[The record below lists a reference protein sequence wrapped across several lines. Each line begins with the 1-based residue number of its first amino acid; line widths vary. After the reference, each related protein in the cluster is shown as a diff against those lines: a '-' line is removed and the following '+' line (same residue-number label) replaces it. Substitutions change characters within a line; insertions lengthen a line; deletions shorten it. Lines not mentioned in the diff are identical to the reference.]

1 MPTILTYRP
10 TVTVGTGEE
19 VEVKWFAVG
28 SGYPNIF
35 KFQRQDFYLGTI
47 LQSTLYTGKIMAFV
61 ASSGG
66 FALESKV
73 GSAVTIISPTYG
85 TQRGNILA
93 IQTNSGAPL
102 VHIDIDYQGDEFLG
116 GVGNVGVINLLSDRL
131 GYQAE
136 FTFTNALT
144 NEVLGTQKVSSL
156 INGDIFLDI
165 NSFLNKFIA
174 DKPLNTF
181 PTVNVSEEGSSIPF
195 LISWKE
201 TGFPFASSQV
211 RSITDTFYGAMC
223 ANQLQDPY
231 GGNLADHT
239 ILLNGGDSGNGH
251 KGKFL
256 TVFEEPIYYP
266 GYPFSIGFVIQD
278 VVGFAQDIAKKEEQI
293 DAAGN
298 IIATTTPI
306 LQDTDYTK
314 IHQLVLDGTYSPNV
328 ECIDVA
334 LDTGPFSPTPTITG
348 IVLINTTDCN
358 PATGTYTGIF
368 AVYYENLRTAT
379 DLITVTVGAATPVQQ
394 ISTSSGFPIYVQNLP
409 ADGGLKTVVAQ
420 LNSNPTPFT
429 ATDLYTAPNPCQSC
443 QVFDVLSIGTSNVD
457 LVNQTFDWT
466 FQMDYANSPGGN
478 ISVNGV
484 VIAAPTAGTNAVVT
498 LPLTSGTTVDLT
510 LFFVSDTSCNFSAT
524 EFITLPTTYVK
535 RVKEELVASGP
546 NSLPNLANTP
556 RTGSAILLEYR
567 GVTYTSIGASP
578 DFNVV
583 GNTVTWNNNVAQ
595 VDIQTGESV
604 YVTYETLAAAA
615 PGDNWV
621 YEAKEIV
628 STNVIPGFLQFT
640 VIANSLT
647 MYYNGVA
654 YQSFG
659 ADQALSIGGNSA
671 TWMNNQGVDLQPGD
685 TVYFVYNTLVATG
698 NEEAILEFDTI
709 TAQNVMPDGLVNQ
722 PQDTTDLILFYRGI
736 GLFNFGGDATISLS
750 SQIFT
755 FNPAAAGFNIDA
767 GDQTF
772 PFYQKTV

>member
-1 MPTILTYRP
+1 MPAILTELP
-10 TVTVGTGEE
+10 IANVGTAQNTQ
-19 VEVKWFAVG
+19 VFWLAV
-28 SGYPNIF
+28 SGDYPVYF
-35 KFQRQDFYLGTI
+35 KFKRVDYL
-47 LQSTLYTGKIMAFV
+47 LQNVLPSTANPGKAIFTLASWGAGDDIQVGGSIKIETPTYGIKTGKILSFTTAFLFPMLETDIDYI
-61 ASSGG
+61 ATETFDYTSSNGSINMLTG
-66 FALESKV
+66 RSRHKV
-73 GSAVTIISPTYG
+73 RFTAYDPATNDEYGSIWVSPDPN
-85 TQRGNILA
+85 GNILVDVGGLMA
-93 IQTNSGAPL
+93 K
-102 VHIDIDYQGDEFLG
+102 HIEDSPIPQ
-116 GVGNVGVINLLSDRL
+116 
-131 GYQAE
+131 
-136 FTFTNALT
+136 
-144 NEVLGTQKVSSL
+144 
-156 INGDIFLDI
+156 
-165 NSFLNKFIA
+165 
-174 DKPLNTF
+174 
-181 PTVNVSEEGSSIPF
+181 PTVNASLPNASKPF
-195 LISWKE
+195 RLYWYDTHDPDVKRM
-201 TGFPFASSQV
+201 PQ
-211 RSITDTFYGAMC
+211 TFYAGHF
-223 ANQLQDPY
+223 ANQLQNTY
-231 GGNLADHT
+231 GENLAEHVCVLDD
-239 ILLNGGDSGNGH
+239 GGH
-251 KGKFL
+251 LGKIMSA
-256 TVFEEPIYYP
+256 FEEPVYFE
-266 GYPFSIGFVIQD
+266 GFPFSLQTIIQGID
-278 VVGFAQDIAKKEEQI
+278 GASPNVFRVEEQLNS
-293 DAAGN
+293 AG
-298 IIATTTPI
+298 ATLATVPTP
-306 LQDTDYTK
+306 LADTDYQK
-314 IHQLVLDGTYSPNV
+314 VHEI
-328 ECIDVA
+328 A
-334 LDTGPFSPTPTITG
+334 LDTTIAPTVDCINLSLDLNPTFAVDPTITG
-348 IVLINTTDCN
+348 ISLNSITDCN
-358 PATGTYTGIF
+358 PNTGTYTAVF
-368 AVYYENLRTAT
+368 AVYYENRANPTEL
-379 DLITVTVGAATPVQQ
+379 VTIKVGAEPFTAPLA
-394 ISTSSGFPIYVQNLP
+394 STQSGGLIYVPNLP
-409 ADGGLKTVVAQ
+409 ADGALQTVQAQ
-420 LNSNPTPFT
+420 LVSNPGFT
-429 ATDLYTAPNPCQSC
+429 FTETDLYTAPVPCQDC
-443 QVFDVLSIGTSNVD
+443 RIFTVTSIGTSNLD

-466 FQMDYANSPGGN
+466 FQMDYANAPAGN

-484 VIAAPTAGTNAVVT
+484 QIAAPTPGTNAVVT

-510 LFFVSDTSCNFSAT
+510 LFFVADTSCNFSAT

-659 ADQALSIGGNSA
+659 ADQALSIVGNSA

-772 PFYQKTV
+772 QFYQKTV